1 MQIALLPILIVE
13 FPDPAGQ
20 YQRDG
25 MTASL
30 IRELGDNYAR
40 YHGFLADKLAAF
52 DKIPEFDDFGSSQGY
67 LDAWALIHDILRAEA
82 ALRTCRAFRLF
93 GTPLDQPLDFAH
105 DEPPIVDENYRLVSV
120 V

>member
-1 MQIALLPILIVE
+1 MQIGVIPILVIE

-20 YQRDG
+20 YQREG

-40 YHGFLADKLAAF
+40 YHGFLADKLAGF
-52 DKIPEFDDFGSSQGY
+52 DKIPEFADFATSQEY
-67 LDAWALIHDILRAEA
+67 LDQWALIHDILRAEA
-82 ALRTCRAFRLF
+82 ALRTCRAFRLL
-93 GTPLDQPLDFAH
+93 GTPLDQPLDFSH
-105 DEPPIVDENYRLVSV
+105 GEPPIVDDNYRLVSV

>member
-1 MQIALLPILIVE
+1 MEIGLLPILVIE

-25 MTASL
+25 MTVSL
-30 IRELGDNYAR
+30 IRELGDNYER
-40 YHGFLADKLAAF
+40 YHAFLADKLAAF
-52 DKIPEFDDFGSSQGY
+52 DKVPEFDDFGDADQY
-67 LDAWALIHDILRAEA
+67 IDAWALIHDILRAEA

-93 GTPLDQPLDFAH
+93 GTPLDEPLDFTH
-105 DEPPIVDENYRLVSV
+105 GQPPIVDESYRLVSV